1 VRLESAAARSISVSE
16 RPSQMTYTI
25 RNAQSG
31 DVPAFA
37 QVEIN
42 AGELFKTIGLD
53 DLAGDFSSPDFV
65 MSFVQTDGA
74 FVAVHTDGTIAG
86 FALAFMLHNAIH
98 LQEMSV
104 DPAHGRRGLGGQLLD
119 AVASWARQRGY
130 TRLTLATFRD
140 VPWNAPFYAR
150 HGYKIVSTDKWM
162 PGFHILREHEEQAG
176 LPIERRCFMERIL
189 SPQ

>member
-1 VRLESAAARSISVSE
+1 
-16 RPSQMTYTI
+16 MTYTI
-25 RNAQSG
+25 RTAKPE
-31 DVPAFA
+31 DVTAFA

-65 MSFVQTDGA
+65 MSFVRTGGA
-74 FVAVHTDGTIAG
+74 FVAVHVDGTISG
-86 FALAFMLHNAIH
+86 FALAFILDNAVH

-119 AVASWARQRGY
+119 AVAAWAHQSGCR
-130 TRLTLATFRD
+130 RLTLSTFED

-150 HGYKIVSTDKWM
+150 HGYQPVPQGRWT
-162 PGFHILREHEEQAG
+162 PGFHILREHEEHAG
-176 LPIERRCFMERIL
+176 LPIERRCFMEKTL
-189 SPQ
+189 A